1 MQREVPLSVCTLT
14 SFQKRFFIAVPGFI
28 WLARRSCPRL
38 SSSAC
43 RRRRSTLSPYWEAAG
58 TGAGGGGPG
67 AVVGRGVAAVGA
79 VVCRHWKSALGEMDG
94 TVL

>member
-1 MQREVPLSVCTLT
+1 MEGKVPLSVCTLT

-38 SSSAC
+38 RSSAC

-67 AVVGRGVAAVGA
+67 AVVGRGVAEVGA
-79 VVCRHWKSALGEMDG
+79 VVCRHWKSAFGEMNG